1 MENQFYGLTDQ
12 GKIVLLPKAEY
23 SSTALSRYQ
32 DEGGTE
38 RLDLI
43 LTEQQYRVIL
53 SHVDAELNDLDG
65 DGLVPVYMVIS
76 FVTQL
81 PMFPHASVDTDEEL
95 KEFIDSHD
103 YQLSAGVKLTDVRDT
118 WPQLEDEPV
127 VEQSP

>member
-38 RLDLI
+38 SLALI
-43 LTEQQYRVIL
+43 FTEQQYRVIL
-53 SHVDAELNDLDG
+53 SHVEAELNDLDG
-65 DGLVPVYMVIS
+65 DGLIPTYMVVS

-81 PMFPHASVDTDEEL
+81 PIFPHASVDTEEEL
-95 KEFIDSHD
+95 LEFINSHD
-103 YQLSAGVKLTDVRDT
+103 YQLSGGVKLTDIRDT

-127 VEQSP
+127 VDSTL